1 MFTLYY
7 KNLSTVHSGFNKYL
21 YFDVSLSQM
30 IPPKDKIRG
39 KRKTYIG
46 HKKMND
52 SKREVFHHKDAKL
65 VQRSTV
71 ISNPK
76 DIKYK

>member
-1 MFTLYY
+1 
-7 KNLSTVHSGFNKYL
+7 
-21 YFDVSLSQM
+21 
-30 IPPKDKIRG
+30 
-39 KRKTYIG
+39 
-46 HKKMND
+46 MND

-65 VQRSTV
+65 VQKSTV